1 MKLAKAISA
10 DRVGG
15 VIWVV
20 FGVAVVYGAWIM
32 DRLQSLGIPPA
43 TAPGVV
49 PGLLGVSFIIFGLIL
64 LLRREAAAKAA
75 PARLFEVLP
84 ADATVG
90 ASAPSAHRDEYHWK
104 RVALS
109 WALCMTY
116 AGVFLARGLHY
127 WVVTAAFLLLHML
140 LLDETD
146 RVPARPTRRRL
157 LTVALIVPAVATAV
171 TLVFE
176 RIFLVRLP

>member
-1 MKLAKAISA
+1 MQLTKAITA

-15 VIWVV
+15 LIWVA
-20 FGVAVVYGAWIM
+20 FGIAVVYGAWMM

-49 PGLLGVSFIIFGLIL
+49 PGLLGISFIIFGLIL
-64 LLRREAAAKAA
+64 LLRREAAVTAA
-75 PARLFEVLP
+75 PARLFDIAP
-84 ADATVG
+84 ADATVDVSG
-90 ASAPSAHRDEYHWK
+90 PAARGGEFHWK
-104 RVALS
+104 RVMLS
-109 WALCMTY
+109 WALCVTY
-116 AGVFLARGLHY
+116 AGVFLGRGVHY
-127 WVVTAAFLLLHML
+127 WVLTAAFLFLHML

-146 RVPARPTRRRL
+146 RVPARPTPRRL
-157 LTVALIVPAVATAV
+157 LIVAIIVPAVATAV